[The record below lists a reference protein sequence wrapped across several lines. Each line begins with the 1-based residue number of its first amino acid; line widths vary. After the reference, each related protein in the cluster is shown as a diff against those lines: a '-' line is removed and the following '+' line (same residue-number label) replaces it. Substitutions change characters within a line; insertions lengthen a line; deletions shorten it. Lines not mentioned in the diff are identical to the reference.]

1 MADSDDGEKSEQP
14 TDKRMGDA
22 KNKGTVA
29 RSQEINS
36 WAMLFGLTMVLLYI
50 LPWTMSQIAVL
61 NKKFIEF
68 TMVGVRKFI
77 ALESQLITRKNPGG
91 SCGNIPITN
100 S

>member
-36 WAMLFGLTMVLLYI
+36 WAMLFGLTMVVLYI
-50 LPWTMSQIAVL
+50 LPWIMSQIAGL
-61 NKKFIEF
+61 NKKFIELPHTVPMDSEHIRF
-68 TMVGVRKFI
+68 LFLDTI
-77 ALESQLITRKNPGG
+77 
-91 SCGNIPITN
+91 
-100 S
+100 